1 MEINK
6 TMGINIDLHR
16 SHDMV
21 KRQKAIVF
29 AFFLY
34 GKRYN
39 VKNFLYICILEL
51 TLLKLRDYETLI
63 T

>member
-29 AFFLY
+29 AFFY
-34 GKRYN
+34 TEN
-39 VKNFLYICILEL
+39 AIM
-51 TLLKLRDYETLI
+51 
-63 T
+63 